1 MSMASLYGNK
11 SLMVSLTA
19 VLRLTGDLIVWYS
32 KSCIS
37 GSNFNHWKMLSDSES
52 FNIFSRSLLLFH
64 LKVSSEIG
72 AFSYT

>member
-32 KSCIS
+32 KSSIS
-37 GSNFNHWKMLSDSES
+37 GSNFNYWKMLSDSES
-52 FNIFSRSLLLFH
+52 FNIFSRSLRLFH